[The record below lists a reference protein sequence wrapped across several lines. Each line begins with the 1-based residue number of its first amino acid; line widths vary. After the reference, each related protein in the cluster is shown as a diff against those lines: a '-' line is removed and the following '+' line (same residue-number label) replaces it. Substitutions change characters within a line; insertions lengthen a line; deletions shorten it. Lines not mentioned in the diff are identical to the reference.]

1 MIYLVMQYWPWLV
14 AAGVVGIVT
23 PLIANEAGWAADL
36 ENYWLVRVGIVL
48 ALLVLLVVMRVASG
62 RPELML
68 EAAAGLVVAY
78 ILGGIVG
85 GLSVQLLPVRYEGW
99 WVGLFATGLILLVF
113 GITTLPKIEPDLR
126 ERVAEVVKSAGA
138 DPLNFDV
145 AGRDVLL
152 PDDLGDKRAALSEE
166 ILQVKGVRLVSD
178 VEELSGP
185 ALAAKIVAKL
195 QAEATAKAEAEA
207 KAKAEAEAREAVEKA
222 ATAAAAKEAAAKA
235 AKHAKAKAE
244 VEAKEAA
251 AKEAA
256 AKAAAE
262 AAAKDVAA
270 KEAAAKEAAAKEA
283 AEKEAAA
290 KEAAAKEAAAMAAN
304 AEEAKHA
311 AVAPA
316 AAPAAAATRTANAD
330 DTASIPSLQAC
341 QSRLTVVVAAQK
353 INFERGSAEI
363 AQASLPVLKQL
374 ADVIAHCPAATIE
387 VAGHTD
393 AAGKKAANEAL
404 SKRRAEAVADS
415 LTKAG
420 IGSAKLTAVGYG
432 ASKPLAA
439 NDNAEHRALNRR
451 IEFVVK

>member
-1 MIYLVMQYWPWLV
+1 MIYLLTQYWPWLI
-14 AAGVVGIVT
+14 AAGVVGVVT

-36 ENYWLVRVGIVL
+36 ENYWLIRVGVALAVL
-48 ALLVLLVVMRVASG
+48 VALVVMRVATG
-62 RPELML
+62 RPEVML

-78 ILGGIVG
+78 LLGGIVG
-85 GLSVQLLPVRYEGW
+85 GLSVQLFPARFEGW

-138 DPLNFDV
+138 DPLNFEIS
-145 AGRDVLL
+145 GRDVLL
-152 PDDLGDKRAALSEE
+152 PDDLGAKRAVLSEQ
-166 ILQVKGVRLVSD
+166 IGQVKGVRLVSE
-178 VEELSGP
+178 VEELSGA
-185 ALAAKIVAKL
+185 ALAAKTVAKL
-195 QAEATAKAEAEA
+195 QAEAAAKAEADA
-207 KAKAEAEAREAVEKA
+207 KAKAEALAREAVEKA
-222 ATAAAAKEAAAKA
+222 AVAKEAAAKA
-235 AKHAKAKAE
+235 AKETAAKQAAAKAKAE
-244 VEAKEAA
+244 AE

-262 AAAKDVAA
+262 AAA

-283 AEKEAAA
+283 AA
-290 KEAAAKEAAAMAAN
+290 KEAAAKTA
-304 AEEAKHA
+304 AEEAAKPAAAPPA

-316 AAPAAAATRTANAD
+316 PIKTADAAG
-330 DTASIPSLQAC
+330 TASIPSVEAC
-341 QSRLTVVVAAQK
+341 QSKLSTLVAAQK

-374 ADVIAHCPAATIE
+374 AEVIAHCPAVTIE

-439 NDNAEHRALNRR
+439 NDNAEGRAKNRR

>member
-1 MIYLVMQYWPWLV
+1 MIYLLTQYWPWLI

-36 ENYWLVRVGIVL
+36 ENYWLIRVGVALAVL
-48 ALLVLLVVMRVASG
+48 VALVVMRVATG

-78 ILGGIVG
+78 LLGGIIG
-85 GLSVQLLPVRYEGW
+85 GLSVQLLPVRFEGW
-99 WVGLFATGLILLVF
+99 WVGLFATGLILLLF
-113 GITTLPKIEPDLR
+113 GITTVSKIEPDLR

-138 DPLNFDV
+138 DPLNFEIS
-145 AGRDVLL
+145 GRDVLL
-152 PDDLGDKRAALSEE
+152 PDDLGAARAALGEQ
-166 ILQVKGVRLVSD
+166 IRQVKGVRLVSE
-178 VEELSGP
+178 VEELSGA
-185 ALAAKIVAKL
+185 ALAAKTVAKL
-195 QAEATAKAEAEA
+195 QAEAAAKAEAEA

-222 ATAAAAKEAAAKA
+222 ALAKEAAAKA
-235 AKHAKAKAE
+235 AKETAAKQAAAKAKAE
-244 VEAKEAA
+244 AE

-262 AAAKDVAA
+262 AAAK
-270 KEAAAKEAAAKEA
+270 EAAV
-283 AEKEAAA
+283 KEAAA
-290 KEAAAKEAAAMAAN
+290 KEAAAKEAAAKAAT
-304 AEEAKHA
+304 AEEARHA
-311 AVAPA
+311 AVAAPA
-316 AAPAAAATRTANAD
+316 AAPAAAATRTADAAG
-330 DTASIPSLQAC
+330 TASIPSVEAC
-341 QSRLTVVVAAQK
+341 QSKLSTLVAAQK

-374 ADVIAHCPAATIE
+374 AEVIAHCPAVTIE

-432 ASKPLAA
+432 AAKPLAA
-439 NDNAEHRALNRR
+439 NDNAEHRAMNRR

>member
-1 MIYLVMQYWPWLV
+1 MIYLVMQYWPWLI

-36 ENYWLVRVGIVL
+36 ENYWLVRAGIVL
-48 ALLVLLVVMRVASG
+48 VLLVLLVVMRVASG

-99 WVGLFATGLILLVF
+99 WVGLFAIGLIWLGF
-113 GITTLPKIEPDLR
+113 GITTLPKVEPDLR
-126 ERVAEVVKSAGA
+126 ERVAEVVKTAGA

-152 PDDLGDKRAALSEE
+152 PDDLGDKRAALSEQ

-185 ALAAKIVAKL
+185 ALAAKTVAKL

-207 KAKAEAEAREAVEKA
+207 KAKAEAEAREAVEQA
-222 ATAAAAKEAAAKA
+222 ATAAAAKEATAKA
-235 AKHAKAKAE
+235 AKHAKAKADA
-244 VEAKEAA
+244 EAKEAA

-262 AAAKDVAA
+262 AAAKEV
-270 KEAAAKEAAAKEA
+270 AAKEA

-290 KEAAAKEAAAMAAN
+290 KEAAAKEAAAKAAT

-311 AVAPA
+311 AVAPST
-316 AAPAAAATRTANAD
+316 APAAATATRTANAD
-330 DTASIPSLQAC
+330 DTASIPSLEAC
-341 QSRLTVVVAAQK
+341 QSRLSAVTAAQK

-363 AQASLPVLKQL
+363 TQASLPVLKQL
-374 ADVIAHCPAATIE
+374 AEVIAHCPAATIE

-393 AAGKKAANEAL
+393 AAGKKSANEAL
-404 SKRRAEAVADS
+404 SKRRAEAVVDS

-439 NDNAEHRALNRR
+439 NGTADARAKNRR

>member
-36 ENYWLVRVGIVL
+36 ENYWLIRVGVAL
-48 ALLVLLVVMRVASG
+48 ALLVVVIVAQLASG

-68 EAAAGLVVAY
+68 EAAAGLIAAY

-85 GLSVQLLPVRYEGW
+85 GLSVQLLPARFEGW

-126 ERVAEVVKSAGA
+126 ERVAEVVKTAGA

-152 PDDLGDKRAALSEE
+152 PEDLGAKRAALSEQ
-166 ILQVKGVRLVSD
+166 ILQVKGVRLVSE

-185 ALAAKIVAKL
+185 ALAAKTIAKL
-195 QAEATAKAEAEA
+195 QADAAAKAEAEA
-207 KAKAEAEAREAVEKA
+207 KAKAEAEARDAVEKA
-222 ATAAAAKEAAAKA
+222 ASAAAAKEAAAKA
-235 AKHAKAKAE
+235 AKHAKAKADAE
-244 VEAKEAA
+244 AKEAAAKAAAEAAAREAASKEAAEQEASAKEAA

-256 AKAAAE
+256 AKAA
-262 AAAKDVAA
+262 
-270 KEAAAKEAAAKEA
+270 
-283 AEKEAAA
+283 
-290 KEAAAKEAAAMAAN
+290 N
-304 AEEAKHA
+304 TEEAKHA

-316 AAPAAAATRTANAD
+316 TAPAVAAATRTANAD

-341 QSRLTVVVAAQK
+341 QSRLSAVVAAQK

-374 ADVIAHCPAATIE
+374 AEVIAHCPAATIE

-420 IGSAKLTAVGYG
+420 VGSAKLTAVGYG

-439 NDNAEHRALNRR
+439 NDNAEGRAKNRR